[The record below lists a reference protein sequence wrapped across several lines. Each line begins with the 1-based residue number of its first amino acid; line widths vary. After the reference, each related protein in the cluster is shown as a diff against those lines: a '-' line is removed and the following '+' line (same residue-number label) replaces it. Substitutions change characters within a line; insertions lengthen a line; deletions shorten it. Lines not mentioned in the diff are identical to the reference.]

1 MRQLDLFLALV
12 LMTCALAVVNAQHRA
27 RTLFV
32 ELETLK
38 REARDLEVEWGKL
51 QLEQGTLTRHAR
63 VEALAKNQL
72 GLMTPPLD
80 KVWLLEAGAQP

>member
-1 MRQLDLFLALV
+1 MKRLDILLALA
-12 LMTCALAVVNAQHRA
+12 LMACALAVVNAQHRA

-38 REARDLEVEWGKL
+38 REARDLDVEWGKL
-51 QLEQGTLTRHAR
+51 QLEQGTLTSHAR
-63 VEALAKNQL
+63 VEALAKQQL

-80 KVWLLEAGAQP
+80 KVWLLETEARP

>member
-1 MRQLDLFLALV
+1 VRRLDIVLATV
-12 LMTCALAVVNAQHRA
+12 LMACALAVVNAQHRA

-51 QLEQGTLTRHAR
+51 QLEQGTLISHAR
-63 VEALAKNQL
+63 VETLAKTQL
-72 GLMTPPLD
+72 GLISPPLD
-80 KVWLLEAGAQP
+80 KIWLLESGGQP